1 MNGMKGMND
10 KLGLVA
16 GLVLVGLVGFTGAL
30 GLGLGLDNW
39 DLSQPVGPAEPVPE
53 FEVRLTDGTTL
64 RSRDLGGE
72 VTMLTFWAT
81 WCGAC
86 SMQMPT
92 YASLEDRFADS
103 DLRIIGVN
111 RDSLPPGERERVIAD
126 YASYKEIEFPHALD
140 DGGMANAFRVS
151 GIPHVVLID
160 RRGQIRHVHVG
171 QIREKVLVREI
182 DELLAE

>member
-1 MNGMKGMND
+1 MTD
-10 KLGLVA
+10 KVGLAA
-16 GLVLVGLVGFTGAL
+16 GVVLVGLVGFTGAL

-39 DLSQPVGPAEPVPE
+39 ELAQPVGPAEPVPE
-53 FEVRLTDGTTL
+53 FEVRLTDGTLL
-64 RSRDLGGE
+64 RSADLGGQ

-81 WCGAC
+81 WCSAC

-92 YASLEDRFADS
+92 YAALEDRFADR

-111 RDSLPPGERERVIAD
+111 RDSMPTEQRERVVAD
-126 YASYKEIEFPHALD
+126 YANSKDIEFPHVLD
-140 DGGMANAFRVS
+140 DGRLAAAFRVS

-171 QIREKVLVREI
+171 QVREKVLVRELDSLL
-182 DELLAE
+182 DE